1 MSMNRYIK
9 QFEILVRNSTRKI
22 FQKKDNLNSDQKIAI
37 SIIKKSIVNEKS
49 QLVAAPMSNRKFVHL
64 NDVFITINETLI
76 EIVNGKYSYEI
87 EIPESQMNNIKKCF
101 NRTLERR
108 IHTWE
113 RTITNKRA
121 KSLSDIL
128 ETLS

>member
-1 MSMNRYIK
+1 MSMNRSIK

-22 FQKKDNLNSDQKIAI
+22 FQKKDNLNSDQKMAV
-37 SIIKKSIVNEKS
+37 SIIKKSIVNEYS

-64 NDVFITINETLI
+64 NDIFITINETLI

-87 EIPESQMNNIKKCF
+87 EIPESQMNDIKKCF

-108 IHTWE
+108 LHTWE